1 MNLYEIERYCANH
14 PDWEGSF
21 SERLY
26 EYCEW
31 NSSEFWKLHKAL
43 IELAVWLTDKEQID
57 KRLVGRIIGIQKSV
71 WSMVA
76 AHFNKNDTVKLKG
89 VTDEQLHEFM
99 ERFDLAIQGISSGEV
114 LPESSFD
121 LVNPLIKCN

>member
-1 MNLYEIERYCANH
+1 MVH
-14 PDWEGSF
+14 GGS
-21 SERLY
+21 
-26 EYCEW
+26 
-31 NSSEFWKLHKAL
+31 
-43 IELAVWLTDKEQID
+43 
-57 KRLVGRIIGIQKSV
+57 
-71 WSMVA
+71 
-76 AHFNKNDTVKLKG
+76 HFNKNDTVKLKG